1 MFKNLLIFAVVLFCC
16 NIITAQDVFNPAD
29 PIVTYNSAAPA
40 GSATNPTQPPW
51 YVMSKWVR
59 TNRNLGWTTSNFKC
73 YIWNGMAFRL
83 RFPKNYNPANASKYP
98 VIIFLH
104 GGGEVAGVYDNEN
117 QLIWGASV
125 FEQRIN
131 NNEWNG
137 FLLFP
142 QQTYIGWSDDYYSR
156 INGVLD
162 TLEKYN
168 NMDPDRVITM
178 GLSAGGVGAIDYARV
193 HPKRIATALPSS
205 PPNADLLIPDTAKF
219 IHIPIW
225 MANGGVDVN
234 PDPYKAQSFY
244 AGFRTAGGNIYR
256 TFYALNGHNT
266 WTNMWNQTNASG
278 GFITST
284 YWNNAHKAQPLV
296 YFQNQQFCS
305 SGPIAARMGITAG
318 FFAYEWQKDGVTIP
332 GAGANEYIATQT
344 GQYRVR
350 FMRVSGGSWSAWTPS
365 PVVIS
370 TKTCAAD
377 TLLAEHFTGYNIY
390 DATAAFT
397 MGNFACQN
405 GVVTS
410 GTDVFSQD
418 ATGVQGNQFLVDYTK
433 STGTCTYT
441 AGNKV
446 WATFDPLTVLP
457 NTNYEFSFYMGN
469 QSNTSIAQLAPTIN
483 GIDLIPG
490 FVQATGTGNISWKK
504 YTFTWNSGAST
515 VADLGIINR
524 SAVTTGNDFALDE
537 ITFKLAPAIRTLPV
551 TWLQVSAKLL
561 GKEAKVSWKTADEIN
576 VNNYIVERSADGISF
591 STVAVV
597 NANAVSLAENQYEA
611 TDRQVQKGINY
622 YRIKQTD
629 KDGKYSYSK
638 IVMVNATE
646 SADLL
651 LWPNPAAST
660 VNIQNSQPMLHLQ
673 CYNGNGQL
681 VLDVKPSTTQYAIPV
696 QQWAPGVYYVKITGS
711 TQTVQAR
718 FIKQ

>member
-1 MFKNLLIFAVVLFCC
+1 MFKNLLIFAVVLCCC

-40 GSATNPTQPPW
+40 GSSTNPNQPPW

-73 YIWNGMAFRL
+73 YIWNGMAFRM
-83 RFPKNYNPANASKYP
+83 RFPKNYNPLNASKYP

-104 GGGEVAGVYDNEN
+104 GGGEAKPVYDNEI
-117 QLIWGASV
+117 QLTWGAQV

-142 QQTYIGWSDDYYSR
+142 QETYIGWSDDYYSR

-168 NMDPDRVITM
+168 NIDPDRVITM
-178 GLSAGGVGAIDYARV
+178 GLSAGGVGSIDYARV
-193 HPKRIATALPSS
+193 HPKRIATALPAS
-205 PPNADLLIPDTAKF
+205 PPNADLLLPDTANF
-219 IHIPIW
+219 IHVPIW

-234 PDPYKAQSFY
+234 PDPYKAQDFY
-244 AGFRTAGGNIYR
+244 SGFRKAGGNIYR
-256 TFYALNGHNT
+256 TFYAANGHNT
-266 WTNMWNQTNASG
+266 WTDMWNETNAAG
-278 GFITST
+278 GFITTT
-284 YWNNAHKAQPLV
+284 YWNSAHKAQPLL

-305 SGPIAARMGITAG
+305 TDPIAARMGITAG

-332 GAGANEYIATQT
+332 DATSNEYTATQT

-350 FMRVSGGSWSAWTPS
+350 FMRVSGGYWSAWTPN

-377 TLLAEHFTGYNIY
+377 TLFAEHFTGYNIY
-390 DATAAFT
+390 DATASFT
-397 MGNFACQN
+397 MGNFTCQN

-418 ATGVQGNQFLVDYTK
+418 ATGVQGGQFLVDYTK
-433 STGTCTYT
+433 ATGSCTYA

-446 WATFDPLTVLP
+446 WATFDPLTVVP
-457 NTNYEFSFYMGN
+457 NTNYEFSFSMGN
-469 QSNTSIAQLAPTIN
+469 QSNTSPAQLAPTIN
-483 GIDLIPG
+483 GIALIPG
-490 FVQATGTGNISWKK
+490 NVQATGTGNISWKK
-504 YTFTWNSGAST
+504 YTFTWNSGASN
-515 VADLGIINR
+515 VADIGIINR

-537 ITFKLAPAIRTLPV
+537 IIFKLAPAIRTLPV
-551 TWLQVSAKLL
+551 TWLQVAAKMV
-561 GKEAKVSWKTADEIN
+561 GKDAQVSWKVADEIN
-576 VNNYIVERSADGISF
+576 VNNYIVERSSDGLSF
-591 STVAVV
+591 TAVAVV
-597 NANAVSLAENQYEA
+597 NAVAGGAAETQYQAV
-611 TDRQVQKGINY
+611 DKQVQKGVNY

-629 KDGKYSYSK
+629 KDGKFSYSK
-638 IVMVNATE
+638 TVLVHVTE
-646 SADLL
+646 TGEVVV
-651 LWPNPAAST
+651 WPNPATST
-660 VNIQNSQPMLHLQ
+660 INVQNAQVIQRLQ
-673 CYNGNGQL
+673 CFNSTGQM
-681 VLDVKPSTTQYAIPV
+681 VLDVKPSANQYSIPV
-696 QQWAPGVYYVKITGS
+696 QQWAPGVYYITVTGTS
-711 TQTVQAR
+711 QSSQTR